1 MEKKGT
7 EVILAGMTAIVGTLD
22 EKAKA
27 FAQIA
32 SAASSG
38 LFPAGYDTVPKIL
51 AASWFA
57 DGLGVH
63 PTIYM
68 EGIQPV
74 QFGGKTVRE
83 PKWEFI
89 NALLRSRLPG
99 FDYEVNEES
108 DIACEITFEASGRKS
123 QPVRYTMAD
132 AVKQG
137 LAGPN
142 GRNRDGYEKN
152 ARKMLWKQCF
162 KMGADRIGADVLA
175 GLPAMSFDAE
185 DTLTEGRE
193 KSTAT
198 VIDEAIAKATGAPA
212 AGGDGQPAAPARDGE
227 QAPSQ
232 PSEDAGETP
241 RGKLFAL
248 LTRQYGK
255 LSKQAALEKS
265 SFLYNAMMKEE
276 TGVDP
281 GETFTKPGHIGPVEA
296 ERIAKYLQGKMEA
309 RQTAAGAPRESGT
322 EGAPAVAHT
331 VRTSVSAGTMTA
343 EVVTWKPDGTMAR
356 EDDAPPDAETAPEPE
371 AAGPSLSD
379 AYAELMATVG
389 RARKLFEPRRFVKEA
404 PEGSGKLWY
413 VDAATFQQAGD
424 VTSVRL
430 AVGPDV
436 VAPVEK
442 LVQLNAILAAACD
455 EKERGGR

>member
-1 MEKKGT
+1 MTLT
-7 EVILAGMTAIVGTLD
+7 ESTAVAVVDRSRMNALVGSLEERMRAFEQIAANIASLQLNGWSTVQ
-22 EKAKA
+22 KAKA
-27 FAQIA
+27 ACWLA
-32 SAASSG
+32 DAAG
-38 LFPAGYDTVPKIL
+38 MHPATFMQNH
-51 AASWFA
+51 WC
-57 DGLGVH
+57 
-63 PTIYM
+63 M
-68 EGIQPV
+68 EIQGRLLV
-74 QFGGKTVRE
+74 E

-89 NALLRSRLPG
+89 VGVLQARVPG
-99 FDYEVNEES
+99 FKFEVLIETDDCAKVRMSAGN
-108 DIACEITFEASGRKS
+108 GNS
-123 QPVRYTMAD
+123 QTVEYTLAD
-132 AVKQG
+132 AKRQG
-137 LAGPN
+137 LL
-142 GRNRDGYEKN
+142 GRGGN
-152 ARKMLWKQCF
+152 AWTTGNTREMCF
-162 KMGADRIGADVLA
+162 KQAVKRA
-175 GLPAMSFDAE
+175 GRRLSSAALMDLPVGLEETEIVPA
-185 DTLTEGRE
+185 LPEGRE

-198 VIDEAIAKATGAPA
+198 VIDEAIAKATGVPA
-212 AGGDGQPAAPARDGE
+212 GE
-227 QAPSQ
+227 GSDPTPTTVGVAQGPSQ

-309 RQTAAGAPRESGT
+309 RQTAAGAPTEGGK
-322 EGAPAVAHT
+322 EGAPAV
-331 VRTSVSAGTMTA
+331 G
-343 EVVTWKPDGTMAR
+343 WKPDGTMAR
-356 EDDAPPDAETAPEPE
+356 EDDAAPEAETAPEPE

>member
-1 MEKKGT
+1 MTVT
-7 EVILAGMTAIVGTLD
+7 ENTAVAVVDRSRMNALVGSLEERMRAFEQIAANIASLQLNGWSTVQ
-22 EKAKA
+22 KAKA
-27 FAQIA
+27 ACWLA
-32 SAASSG
+32 DAAG
-38 LFPAGYDTVPKIL
+38 MHPATFMQNHWCL
-51 AASWFA
+51 
-57 DGLGVH
+57 
-63 PTIYM
+63 
-68 EGIQPV
+68 EIQGRLMV
-74 QFGGKTVRE
+74 E

-89 NALLRSRLPG
+89 VGVLQARVPG
-99 FDYEVNEES
+99 FKFEVLIETDDCAKVRMS
-108 DIACEITFEASGRKS
+108 DGNGNS
-123 QPVRYTMAD
+123 QTVEYTLAD
-132 AVKQG
+132 AKRQG
-137 LAGPN
+137 LL
-142 GRNRDGYEKN
+142 GRGGN
-152 ARKMLWKQCF
+152 AWTTGNTREMCF
-162 KMGADRIGADVLA
+162 KQAVKRA
-175 GLPAMSFDAE
+175 GRRLSSAALMDLPVGLEETEIIPA
-185 DTLTEGRE
+185 LPEGRE

-309 RQTAAGAPRESGT
+309 RQTAAGAPRVSGT
-322 EGAPAVAHT
+322 EGAPAVARVSEVQGAGIT
-331 VRTSVSAGTMTA
+331 VA
-343 EVVTWKPDGTMAR
+343 WKPDGTMTR
-356 EDDAPPDAETAPEPE
+356 EDDAAPEAETAPEPE
-371 AAGPSLSD
+371 TAGPSVSD
-379 AYAELMATVG
+379 AYAELMQTVG

-404 PEGSGKLWY
+404 PEGSGKLWL
-413 VDAATFQQAGD
+413 VDQATFQQAGD